1 MYVMH
6 QIRETSHALVAA
18 HEKKKRSPRRGA
30 EGFKTCFAVMAAVK
44 WCCIGGQ
51 VVVNLG
57 LAVEEWGG

>member
-6 QIRETSHALVAA
+6 QIRERPT
-18 HEKKKRSPRRGA
+18 KKKRSPRRGA